1 MGSLSPLSRRAL
13 ESIEFSAPATAIT
26 SRPPVLHMQ
35 FMVADAMPDFSI
47 RHTTSG
53 ARRNAPSGA
62 LSSLRG
68 QVYTD
73 QVVQLRD

>member
-1 MGSLSPLSRRAL
+1 MPFQAISGSVCKAL
-13 ESIEFSAPATAIT
+13 AGTVPAL
-26 SRPPVLHMQ
+26 PPVFQMPPK
-35 FMVADAMPDFSI
+35 VADVMPDFSI

-53 ARRNAPSGA
+53 ARKNAPSGA

-73 QVVQLRD
+73 SASEI